1 MRHPRTAMIEISLP
15 PGAGLSTLASRYDV
29 IFCDV
34 WGVLH
39 NGVSAWPT
47 AHEALVKFRENG
59 GTVVLLSNA
68 PRPASAVMAQLAR
81 LGVPR
86 EAFDAVVTSGDVTRL
101 ELDRKHVVR
110 LHHIGPARDLDLF
123 TGLDLIGPDEADM
136 VVVTGLDE
144 DDIETPDDYRE
155 TLKAIAARNVDLI
168 CANPDRVVEK
178 GGQLVWCAGALADVY
193 EEYGGHVLHIG
204 KPFPIVYEQAL
215 RSALEIRGKVTPKTR
230 ILAIGDSM
238 ITDVAGANTFGIDC
252 LFMTGGIHSGE
263 IGNPPASEA
272 YRKVLE
278 PATAMPVAWSHRLVW
293 DM

>member
-1 MRHPRTAMIEISLP
+1 MTEISLP
-15 PGAGLSTLASRYDV
+15 PGAGLSALASRYDV

-68 PRPASAVMAQLAR
+68 PRPAAAVVAMLAR

-101 ELDRKHVVR
+101 ELDRKHIVR
-110 LHHIGPARDLDLF
+110 LHHIGPERDLDLF
-123 TGLDLIGPDEADM
+123 DGLDLIGPDEADI
-136 VVVTGLDE
+136 VVVTGLD
-144 DDIETPDDYRE
+144 DDDVETPEDYRE
-155 TLKAIAARNVDLI
+155 KLQALAARNVDLV

-178 GGQLVWCAGALADVY
+178 GGQLIWCAGALADVY
-193 EEYGGHVLHIG
+193 EEHGGHVLHIG

-215 RSALEIRGKVTPKTR
+215 RTALEIRGKVTPKTR

-263 IGNPPASEA
+263 IGHPPADEA